1 MLNLKHLYY
10 FHVYAHLLNTAEAAR
25 RLGISSPAL
34 SNQLKDLETFVGSKL
49 TRRIDGKV
57 EITETGEIVLN
68 YTDQMF
74 SIYET
79 LKNQLTVA
87 KDFKTTN
94 FRIGVCPD
102 IGARFSF
109 DLISLMEK
117 PQLSAFQK
125 VHVKF
130 DSSENLINEFKK
142 DGYDLVLGA
151 FEPAL
156 STETTWISQSFTF
169 PVKLFAPASVKEIF
183 LKANTS
189 LQNAPLTK
197 IIQFANENN
206 ISWVLPMQPSILRQE
221 SERLLQT
228 SPTPPARTIECNSS
242 AAIVQL
248 IERGFAMGFVPT
260 PCLLDF
266 KSANFLTMF
275 GPQEGF
281 WSHKISLMV
290 LKQESL
296 VDAKSSSLEDLF
308 TNV

>member
-25 RLGISSPAL
+25 KLGISSPAL
-34 SNQLKDLETFVGSKL
+34 SNQLKDLEIFIGSKL
-49 TRRIDGKV
+49 TRRVDGKV

-79 LKNQLTVA
+79 LKMQLNVA
-87 KDFKTTN
+87 NDFKTTN

-102 IGARFSF
+102 LGARFSF

-117 PQLSAFQK
+117 PQLSVFQK

-130 DSSENLINEFKK
+130 DSSENLMSEFKNQ
-142 DGYDLVLGA
+142 YDLVLGA
-151 FEPAL
+151 FEPTL
-156 STETTWISQSFTF
+156 SQESSWISQSFTF
-169 PVKLFAPASVKEIF
+169 PVKLFAPASVKNAF
-183 LKANTS
+183 LKKNTS
-189 LQNAPLTK
+189 LQNASLTK
-197 IIQFANENN
+197 IIEFANEMNL
-206 ISWVLPMQPSILRQE
+206 SWVLPMQPSILRQE
-221 SERLLQT
+221 SDRLLQT
-228 SPTPPARTIECNSS
+228 SQTSPTRTIECNSS

-266 KSANFLTMF
+266 KSAHFLTLL
-275 GPQEGF
+275 GPNEGF
-281 WSHKISLMV
+281 WSHRISLLA

-296 VDAKSSSLEDLF
+296 PDAKSSSLQDLF